1 MNNGQEIDFLV
12 ARDRKPFLLVE
23 AKLCDEQ
30 PTAALRKFQAAL
42 KVPAVQLISDAKT
55 FKKVSNAHQTIL
67 IAPAF
72 QWLSRLP

>member
-1 MNNGQEIDFLV
+1 M

-23 AKLCDEQ
+23 AKLSDDQ
-30 PTAALRKFQAAL
+30 PTAALRKFQADL
-42 KVPAVQLISDAKT
+42 KVPAGQLIRDAKT
-55 FKKVSNAHQTIL
+55 FKKVSNVHQTIL

>member
-1 MNNGQEIDFLV
+1 M
-12 ARDRKPFLLVE
+12 ARDRRPFLLVE
-23 AKLCDEQ
+23 EKLSDDQ
-30 PTAALRKFQAAL
+30 PTVALRKFQAQL

-55 FKKVSNAHQTIL
+55 FKKISNDHQAIL